1 MLVQTGWHW
10 FEWWHRLPAG
20 VAGGA
25 GTPLTG
31 TGLTP
36 GAGVGGNWF
45 N

>member
-1 MLVQTGWHW
+1 MLVQTSWYW

-25 GTPLTG
+25 GTG